1 MLCCDISPEGKR
13 CRIIRLTQRTEE
25 YVQLHES
32 GHMTDRFATG
42 ISYVTW
48 PVFLQ
53 RQQALCRGDAAYDR
67 VAPLQGHFYR
77 QHGKRAE
84 NTLPCKQYRQKRK
97 FLVNLR

>member
-1 MLCCDISPEGKR
+1 MLYCDISPEGKG

-25 YVQLHES
+25 SVQLHES

-53 RQQALCRGDAAYDR
+53 RQQTLCRGDAACEQA
-67 VAPLQGHFYR
+67 APLQGHFYS
-77 QHGKRAE
+77 QHGK
-84 NTLPCKQYRQKRK
+84 
-97 FLVNLR
+97 